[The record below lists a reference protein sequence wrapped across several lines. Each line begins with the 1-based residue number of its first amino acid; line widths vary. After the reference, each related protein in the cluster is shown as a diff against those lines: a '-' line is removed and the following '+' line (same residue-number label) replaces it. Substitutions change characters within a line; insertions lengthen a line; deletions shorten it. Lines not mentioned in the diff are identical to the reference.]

1 MKTKI
6 KTKNEFQN
14 PDLIFGNEIQK
25 RKLKLKN
32 RILKSIMAC
41 VAIITL
47 IMASALD
54 SNSWIPY
61 ITVAICMMILFLFL
75 IANWDLFVRTYV
87 LPYKE
92 WNKMEEWKMKIEVKV
107 DDEVVFYGLAEDYL
121 FMNDNDVE
129 LELLL
134 DKMESMPY
142 NSIVKF
148 EETEIEKLEY
158 NLYD

>member
-1 MKTKI
+1 
-6 KTKNEFQN
+6 
-14 PDLIFGNEIQK
+14 
-25 RKLKLKN
+25 
-32 RILKSIMAC
+32 
-41 VAIITL
+41 
-47 IMASALD
+47 
-54 SNSWIPY
+54 
-61 ITVAICMMILFLFL
+61 
-75 IANWDLFVRTYV
+75 
-87 LPYKE
+87 
-92 WNKMEEWKMKIEVKV
+92 MKIEVKI

-121 FMNDNDVE
+121 FMNDNDTE